1 MSEADNFTTY
11 FNGEWVKYKE
21 VSISPDDRGFVLG
34 DVVFDIARTFGGKP
48 FVLDRHLDRLYR
60 SLQYMRINPEIE
72 KNKMRLLCEE
82 AVQLN
87 DHQLLIY

>member
-48 FVLDRHLDRLYR
+48 FVL
-60 SLQYMRINPEIE
+60 SLIHI
-72 KNKMRLLCEE
+72 
-82 AVQLN
+82 
-87 DHQLLIY
+87 